1 MSQSDVQVQLRLL
14 GRQAFSAAAKGASR
28 DLDGLGSAARRSG
41 SGLRSG
47 AAETNRMERAVSRL
61 KTSAA
66 GSTAALRGAGV
77 AAGAAAGAGG
87 VALAAAGVDY
97 LKTQDRQMVAF
108 TTFLGSERK
117 ARKLVGDIAALSKA
131 SPVLDPATT
140 GNAVSSLMAFN
151 VGAKDSM
158 KLVKALGAASA
169 ASGRSIQEVMPRAAL
184 AIGQIKAKGKLS
196 AEEMNQL
203 AESVNLGRGQIA
215 KQLGMTSKQLEATFA
230 PGKQVSASK
239 ALPAIQRALAAQ
251 FGGADKLAA
260 STTEGRMARAKEA
273 LAAGTGQLLRPL
285 YNLAGRGA
293 EALSRMISPSSVKR
307 VQAALVR
314 IVTGVRKVGRQIIDA
329 LAPARPFL
337 ENVLLPLLKGVAKGV
352 IASVV
357 VAFKIAVPI
366 VKAVATVLGAVG
378 KVLAPLKG
386 WFEKV
391 GMVIGLVAGGPIL
404 KLLGM
409 VPRLGVVFRVLALP
423 IRLVAGAFRG
433 AVGAI
438 RAVWSWFGRAL
449 VGAQRFV
456 GTFTSMPA
464 RVARAAL
471 NLVGRFMSAIES
483 LPGRLLSGGKR
494 AVKGLVSGITSAG
507 RTVLEAGKALGGKVI
522 DGMVSLIKASP
533 GKIKDAVMSVVPGP
547 VKDAVGGLAGFVGL
561 ASGGTVSRSGWAVV
575 GERGPELLKL
585 PGGSTVY
592 DHRQTDRA
600 RSVSASPMR
609 GAVMQVVVPITAT
622 LDGRV
627 IHQSVVRH
635 ERVAAEAA

>member
-1 MSQSDVQVQLRLL
+1 MASDVQVQLRLL
-14 GRQAFSAAAKGASR
+14 GRQAFSAAAKGAGR
-28 DLDGLGSAARRSG
+28 DLDGLGSAARRS
-41 SGLRSG
+41 STGLRAG
-47 AAETNRMERAVSRL
+47 AAETSRMERAVSRL
-61 KTSAA
+61 KGSAA
-66 GSTAALRGAGV
+66 GSAAVLRGAGL
-77 AAGAAAGAGG
+77 AAGAVAASGG
-87 VALAAAGVDY
+87 TALAVAGVDY

-285 YNLAGRGA
+285 YDLAGRGA

-307 VQAALVR
+307 VQATLAR
-314 IVTGVRKVGRQIIDA
+314 IVTGVRKVGRQLIDA
-329 LAPARPFL
+329 FKPAMPFVQ
-337 ENVLLPLLKGVAKGV
+337 NVLLPLLSGIGKGIVLGIVA
-352 IASVV
+352 
-357 VAFKIAVPI
+357 AFKIAVPLI
-366 VKAVATVLGAVG
+366 KVVATVLGAVG
-378 KVLAPLKG
+378 KVLAPLKPVFHG
-386 WFEKV
+386 
-391 GMVIGLVAGGPIL
+391 IGLVIGTVFGPAIL
-404 KLLGM
+404 RILGTIPKLGI
-409 VPRLGVVFRVLALP
+409 VFRVLNAP
-423 IRLVAGAFRG
+423 MRLVIGAFRG
-433 AVGAI
+433 VVAGI
-438 RAVWSWFGRAL
+438 RTAWSWFGRLL
-449 VGAQRFV
+449 VGAQRFL

-464 RVARAAL
+464 RVGRAAL
-471 NLVGRFMSAIES
+471 NLVGRFMNAVES
-483 LPGRLLSGGKR
+483 LPGKMVGGAKK
-494 AVKGLVSGITSAG
+494 AVSALVSGIKKGGTA
-507 RTVLEAGKALGGKVI
+507 LLNAGKALGSKI
-522 DGMVSLIKASP
+522 VSGIVELIKSSP

-547 VKDAVGGLAGFVGL
+547 VKDAVGKLGGFVGL
-561 ASGGTVSRSGWAVV
+561 ASGGEVSRTGWAVV
-575 GERGPELLKL
+575 GERGPELLRL

-592 DHRQTDRA
+592 DHRQ
-600 RSVSASPMR
+600 SSSAMSSRPPLR
-609 GAVMQVVVPITAT
+609 GAPLQVVIPLTAT

-627 IHQSVVRH
+627 VHQSVVRH
-635 ERVAAEAA
+635 ERIAAEAA